1 MLKEQFGVLAI
12 GQCGGNIGNEFERLG
27 YTTVYVNTSKED
39 LSTIKGAHKIA
50 IPNADGAAK
59 NRKRVLQLA
68 AEHIGDIVE
77 QITTILPQKYII
89 CTFSSSGGTGSG
101 LSIPLMTYLTQ
112 IGRICISA
120 VVLPN
125 HSVESAKACENAY
138 NCCAELMSIN
148 GLGATFLLDNAM
160 GDKFAINGR
169 FARELDS
176 FINLK
181 NSSVYGVIDPA
192 ERKQIL
198 SCSGVA
204 NIAKLSKSK
213 STASEV
219 IQGLSENIYAPVEAQ
234 NARYFALS
242 TSNRSLDI
250 QDILRAYRGVYDVY
264 TGISEA
270 STIAVLAGLQWPM
283 KRIDAFKHKFEETV
297 QNINNTINHKTPT
310 IQPLQG
316 LSFMERQ
323 TTPSTTQVN
332 PRDILL
338 GLLNN

>member
-1 MLKEQFGVLAI
+1 MKEQFGVLAL
-12 GQCGGNIGNEFERLG
+12 GQCGGNIGIEFEKLG

-39 LSTIKGAHKIA
+39 LSTIKGSHKIH
-50 IPNADGAAK
+50 IPNSDGAAK

-77 QITTILPQKYII
+77 KITTILPQKYII
-89 CTFSSSGGTGSG
+89 CTFSASGGTGSG

-112 IGRICISA
+112 IGRVCIPS

-125 HSVESAKACENAY
+125 HSVESVKSCENAY
-138 NCCAELMSIN
+138 NCIAELMSIN
-148 GLGATFLLDNAM
+148 GLGTTFLLDNAR

-169 FARELDS
+169 FVRELDS
-176 FINLK
+176 FINLR

-204 NIAKLSKSK
+204 NITKLSKTK
-213 STASEV
+213 STASDV

-234 NARYFALS
+234 IARYFALS
-242 TSNRSLDI
+242 TSNRSLDT
-250 QDILRAYRGVYDVY
+250 QDILRAYKGIYDVF

-270 STIAVLAGLQWPM
+270 TTIAVLAGLPWPM
-283 KRIDAFKHKFEETV
+283 KRIENFRIKFEETA
-297 QNINNTINHKTPT
+297 QNINDTINQQSQI
-310 IQPLQG
+310 IQPLKS
-316 LSFMERQ
+316 LSFTKEE
-323 TTPSTTQVN
+323 PKPNTQIN

-338 GLLNN
+338 SLLG